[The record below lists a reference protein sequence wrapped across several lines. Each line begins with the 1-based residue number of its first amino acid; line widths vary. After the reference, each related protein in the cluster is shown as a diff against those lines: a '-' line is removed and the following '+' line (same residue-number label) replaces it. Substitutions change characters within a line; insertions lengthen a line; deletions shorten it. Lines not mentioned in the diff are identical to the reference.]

1 MGRKVPSRAVN
12 HLSHRSVGAMNG
24 ITSPQIVR
32 QQTNGKLKFQNFATL
47 VESVSDP
54 EVEALKADIAR
65 IE

>member
-1 MGRKVPSRAVN
+1 
-12 HLSHRSVGAMNG
+12 MNG

-54 EVEALKADIAR
+54 ETEALKADIAR